1 MDNIGLLFDEGT
13 KRVLKTVGISGN
25 NPLSAHVVPELQ
37 LFANLATKGVMSFSN
52 SVEYLLRR
60 YNKDII
66 HEQFLLQR
74 LANSAIDIFVM
85 MTVLSRASRSVNK
98 NLPSAQLEVH
108 LASVIC
114 SEVSIH
120 SSRSSS
126 STPFLLCDEGAS
138 LTFFLLSVSL
148 SLFQVSLM
156 YSSMLYVINFFFS
169 SSLSPSFIRPRI
181 ELKITLVTCDLH
193 HLSKM

>member
-13 KRVLKTVGISGN
+13 KRVLKTVGISGT
-25 NPLSAHVVPELQ
+25 NPLGAHVAPELQ

-74 LANSAIDIFVM
+74 LANAAIDIFVM

-114 SEVSIH
+114 SEVSIQP
-120 SSRSSS
+120 SSS
-126 STPFLLCDEGAS
+126 IHSCILHPLSRPSLCVMPLL
-138 LTFFLLSVSL
+138 LFFPPCTL
-148 SLFQVSLM
+148 SLCSRVSCVFIRALC
-156 YSSMLYVINFFFS
+156 NQFFS
-169 SSLSPSFIRPRI
+169 PLFHRPLI
-181 ELKITLVTCDLH
+181 ELKITSATCDLH